1 MDSELT
7 TYTVYPSYKKSTYSH
22 EYWENN
28 ICGKKV
34 LLKITVVWRWGEF
47 NIDIYK
53 KEKEELLKTEDII
66 INDHCGEFISTT
78 DGCERITE
86 IIDIDKYSEEEKK
99 EIYKVVYE
107 DDEDEIVYDESVLEE
122 EYDWV
127 LDDTIYEI
135 VGGFTLE
142 EE

>member
-1 MDSELT
+1 MLWIISISSVDVTLFSSSSDNL
-7 TYTVYPSYKKSTYSH
+7 SKK
-22 EYWENN
+22 
-28 ICGKKV
+28 
-34 LLKITVVWRWGEF
+34 
-47 NIDIYK
+47 D
-53 KEKEELLKTEDII
+53 ELLKTQDII

-142 EE
+142 E